1 MSETGIR
8 GGKLLV
14 ECLVSHGVR
23 AAFGVPGE
31 SYLAVLD
38 ALFDARNRLR
48 FVTARHEGGAAFM
61 AEAWGKLTGQ
71 PGICFV
77 TRGPGATNAAIGVH
91 TARQNS
97 TPMILFVGQVGR
109 GMRGREAFQEIDY
122 RAFFGGVAKWVTE
135 IDDPRRIPE
144 IVARAFAVA
153 MSGRPGPVVIALPE
167 DMLRARVT
175 VAPRAPGAP
184 GAIGR
189 PAPDAAALDT
199 AREMLGRAQR
209 PVLLVG
215 GGGWSDAARADLD
228 RFAAGNGLPVAV
240 VFRSQDLIDNAS
252 AAYVGD
258 AGVGMAPYLADFLRA
273 ADLILAINIRFG
285 ESTTQ
290 GWKLFDVPRMAA
302 TLIHAHESAD
312 EIGKIYQPDIALVA
326 SPENLMRALVGNGPG
341 DTRLGDWSAWRDR
354 GRAGFLAMR
363 ANARQQGAV
372 NMVEICAWL
381 DRHLDDDAIVTNG
394 AGNFAIWPSK
404 FITYS
409 GRRRLLAPQSGAM
422 GAGLPAAIAARLAA
436 PGRQVLCFAGD
447 GDFQMT
453 MAEMGTAAQEG
464 LQPVVLLLNNGMYGT
479 IRAHQERNYP
489 GRVSGTEIQ
498 NPDYVA
504 IARAAGFH
512 AERVEHTEAFF
523 AAFARASDSATG
535 GLLEIVIDPE
545 DISPFARLSEIGAQT
560 GGS

>member
-1 MSETGIR
+1 MSETGIQ
-8 GGKLLV
+8 GGRLLV
-14 ECLVSHGVR
+14 ECLVNHGVR

-38 ALFDARNRLR
+38 ALHDVGSRLR
-48 FVTARHEGGAAFM
+48 LVVSRHEGGASFM

-91 TARQNS
+91 TAMQNS

-109 GMRGREAFQEIDY
+109 EMRRREAFQEIDY
-122 RAFFGGVAKWVTE
+122 PAFFGDIAKWVTE
-135 IDDPRRIPE
+135 IDNPARIPE

-153 MSGRPGPVVIALPE
+153 TSGRPGPVVIALPQ
-167 DMLRARVT
+167 DMLRAPT
-175 VAPRAPGAP
+175 TAAATQP
-184 GAIGR
+184 GAIGH
-189 PAPDAAALDT
+189 PAPDRAGLDAARAALRK
-199 AREMLGRAQR
+199 AER

-215 GGGWSDAARADLD
+215 GGGWSEAARADLN
-228 RFAAGNGLPVAV
+228 RFAERNRLPVAV
-240 VFRSQDLIDNAS
+240 VFRSQDLVDNAS
-252 AAYVGD
+252 ASYVGD
-258 AGVGMAPYLADFLRA
+258 AGVGMAPYLAGFLGD

-290 GWKLFDVPRMAA
+290 GWRLFDVPRMAPM
-302 TLIHAHESAD
+302 LVHAHESAR
-312 EIGKIYQPDIALVA
+312 EIGKIYQPDIALVT
-326 SPENLMRALVGNGPG
+326 SPENLMHELAAGPA
-341 DTRLGDWSAWRDR
+341 LGDWQAWRDR
-354 GRAGFLAMR
+354 GRKGFLDMR
-363 ANARQQGAV
+363 AAARQQGAV
-372 NMVEICAWL
+372 DMVEICAWL
-381 DRHLDDDAIVTNG
+381 DRQLDNDAIITNG

-404 FITYS
+404 FITYT
-409 GRRRLLAPQSGAM
+409 GGRRLLAPQSGAM

-464 LQPVVLLLNNGMYGT
+464 LQPIILLLNNGMYGT

-489 GRVSGTEIQ
+489 GRVSGTEIR

-504 IARAAGFH
+504 IARANGFH
-512 AERVEHTEAFF
+512 GERIERTADF
-523 AAFARASDSATG
+523 APAFARAAASTTG

-545 DISPFARLSEIGAQT
+545 DITPFARLSDLRAAGV
-560 GGS
+560 GG